1 VKVRVGIGFDIHR
14 LVADRP
20 LLVGGVRIPYPKGLA
35 GHSDGDVLLH
45 AMIDALLGATGLG
58 SIGEHFPDTDPRFSG
73 RDSLDLLG
81 AVAQLVRDA
90 GFDVGNIDS
99 NVIAE
104 EPKLF
109 PYFRSMESSTASK
122 LGLLPSQVTVKAKTM
137 EGLGS
142 IGRGEA
148 IAAQAVAL
156 VYLR

>member
-1 VKVRVGIGFDIHR
+1 MKVRVGIGFDIHR